1 MKEEQLLKMAEQ
13 VKKNMQGNGISILM
27 IAGDTEGNKVNAR
40 SLLIGRGDILITM
53 IVGLME
59 ENPNFSKLIQNASE
73 YYSVQQRESK
83 QESLAK
89 LFEEFFKE
97 LHNHRNSNWVSR
109 G

>member
-13 VKKNMQGNGISILM
+13 VEKTCKENGITVLM
-27 IAGDTEGNKVNAR
+27 LIGKTEEDRVNSTNLFMGKVNT
-40 SLLIGRGDILITM
+40 LTTM

-89 LFEEFFKE
+89 DFEELFKA
-97 LHNHRNSNWVSR
+97 LRDAIRQTRR

>member
-1 MKEEQLLKMAEQ
+1 M
-13 VKKNMQGNGISILM
+13 G
-27 IAGDTEGNKVNAR
+27 KVDA
-40 SLLIGRGDILITM
+40 LTTM
-53 IVGLME
+53 IVGLMNE
-59 ENPNFSKLIQNASE
+59 STEFSKLIQNASE
-73 YYSVQQRESK
+73 YYTVQQRESK

>member
-13 VKKNMQGNGISILM
+13 VKKTCEENGITVLM
-27 IAGDTEGNKVNAR
+27 
-40 SLLIGRGDILITM
+40 LIGKTEEDRVNSTNLLMGKINTLITM

-59 ENPNFSKLIQNASE
+59 ENPNFSKLIQKASE

-89 LFEEFFKE
+89 DFEELFKA
-97 LHNHRNSNWVSR
+97 LRDAIYQTRR

>member
-1 MKEEQLLKMAEQ
+1 MEKEQLLKMAEQ
-13 VKKNMQGNGISILM
+13 VKKTCKENGISILM
-27 IAGDTEGNKVNAR
+27 IAGDTEGNKANGS
-40 SLLIGRGDILITM
+40 SLLIGREDILITM

-59 ENPNFSKLIQNASE
+59 ENPNFSKLIQKASE

-89 LFEEFFKE
+89 DFEELFKA
-97 LHNHRNSNWVSR
+97 LRDAIYQTRR

>member
-13 VKKNMQGNGISILM
+13 VKKTCEENGITVLM
-27 IAGDTEGNKVNAR
+27 LIGKTEEDRVNSTNLLMGKVNT
-40 SLLIGRGDILITM
+40 LTTM
-53 IVGLME
+53 IVGLMN
-59 ENPNFSKLIQNASE
+59 ENPNFSKLIQKASE

-89 LFEEFFKE
+89 DFEELFKA
-97 LHNHRNSNWVSR
+97 LRDAIYQTRR

>member
-1 MKEEQLLKMAEQ
+1 M
-13 VKKNMQGNGISILM
+13 G
-27 IAGDTEGNKVNAR
+27 KVNT
-40 SLLIGRGDILITM
+40 LTTM
-53 IVGLME
+53 IVGLINE
-59 ENPNFSKLIQNASE
+59 STEFSKLIQNASE
-73 YYSVQQRESK
+73 YYTVQQRESK

>member
-1 MKEEQLLKMAEQ
+1 MKEEQLFKMAEQ
-13 VKKNMQGNGISILM
+13 VKKTCKENGISILM
-27 IAGDTEGNKVNAR
+27 IAGYTEGNKVNGS
-40 SLLIGRGDILITM
+40 SLLIGGGDILITM

-89 LFEEFFKE
+89 QIEEFFKE

>member
-13 VKKNMQGNGISILM
+13 VKKTCEENGITVLM
-27 IAGDTEGNKVNAR
+27 
-40 SLLIGRGDILITM
+40 LIGKTEEDRVNSTNLLMGKINTLITM

-73 YYSVQQRESK
+73 YYSVRQRESK

-89 LFEEFFKE
+89 DFEELFKA
-97 LHNHRNSNWVSR
+97 LRDATRQTRR

>member
-1 MKEEQLLKMAEQ
+1 M
-13 VKKNMQGNGISILM
+13 M
-27 IAGDTEGNKVNAR
+27 IAGDTEGNKVNGS
-40 SLLIGRGDILITM
+40 SLLIGREDILITM

-59 ENPNFSKLIQNASE
+59 ENPNFSKLIQKASE

-89 LFEEFFKE
+89 DFEELFKA
-97 LHNHRNSNWVSR
+97 LRDAIYQTRR

>member
-13 VKKNMQGNGISILM
+13 VKKTCEENGITVLM
-27 IAGDTEGNKVNAR
+27 LIGKTEEDRVNSTNLLMDKVNTLA
-40 SLLIGRGDILITM
+40 TM
-53 IVGLME
+53 IVGLMNE
-59 ENPNFSKLIQNASE
+59 STEFSKLIQNASE

-89 LFEEFFKE
+89 QIEEFFKE
-97 LHNHRNSNWVSR
+97 LHNYRNSNWVSR

>member
-13 VKKNMQGNGISILM
+13 VEKTCKENGITVLM
-27 IAGDTEGNKVNAR
+27 LIGKTEEDRVNSTNLLMGKVNT
-40 SLLIGRGDILITM
+40 LTTM

-89 LFEEFFKE
+89 DFEELFKA
-97 LHNHRNSNWVSR
+97 LRDATRQTRR

>member
-13 VKKNMQGNGISILM
+13 VEKTCKENGITVLM
-27 IAGDTEGNKVNAR
+27 LIGKTEEDRVNSTNLLMGKVNT
-40 SLLIGRGDILITM
+40 LTTM

-89 LFEEFFKE
+89 DFEELFKA
-97 LHNHRNSNWVSR
+97 LRDAIRQTRR

>member
-1 MKEEQLLKMAEQ
+1 M
-13 VKKNMQGNGISILM
+13 G
-27 IAGDTEGNKVNAR
+27 KVNT
-40 SLLIGRGDILITM
+40 LTTM
-53 IVGLME
+53 IVGLMNE
-59 ENPNFSKLIQNASE
+59 STEFSKLIQNASE
-73 YYSVQQRESK
+73 YYTVQQRESK

>member
-13 VKKNMQGNGISILM
+13 VKKTCEENGITVLM
-27 IAGDTEGNKVNAR
+27 
-40 SLLIGRGDILITM
+40 LIGNIEGDRVNSTNLLRGKVDALTTM
-53 IVGLME
+53 IVGLMN
-59 ENPNFSKLIQNASE
+59 ENTEFSKLIQNASE
-73 YYSVQQRESK
+73 YYTVQQRESK

-89 LFEEFFKE
+89 QIEEFFKE